1 MKSQTKKKRNTK
13 KRQQQKTIQIEI
25 IVVVLFVILLV
36 AILGEFGL
44 TMIVGDILSFAFKYL
59 FGFFRFIM
67 YGIFVYTLYFLF
79 RYKKFF
85 DLNVKFFGV
94 IIILV
99 SLLLLVTIPGYIQ
112 SATFQEAFTSF
123 SEHIS
128 LTSPNSLLDAG
139 GIFGVSMYGLCK
151 QYIGLAGVI
160 ILAGILLLIGFA
172 MYLGK
177 TLYEMI
183 HPPVEI
189 TRTGIENVKQ
199 SIAQSIQER
208 KAKKIYDVEAFYD
221 DEDEDNTDYFDETDE
236 DEYEDDEIATDFNTD
251 TTYQIE
257 PEIYEQYDADEY
269 LPSVDYDDTT
279 ESYSDADYF
288 EPASTYLDNP
298 ASHDSS
304 VEEIPDE
311 QVDIAFTAD
320 SVATTPKKLKPL
332 YRLPSLN
339 FLTKPDASNKQ
350 GLSTDRTIQK
360 RLLQETLDNFGVK
373 ATVSSVQ
380 VGPAVTQYEVTLA
393 PGVKVSRIVNL
404 STDISLA
411 LAAKGVRIEAPIPG
425 KAAVGI
431 EVPNDT
437 VQMVTLYEALRKGYQ
452 DKTRKLLVGLGRTI
466 NGDEVQIEINKM
478 PHLLVAGATG
488 SGKSVCVNTIIM
500 SILLRAT
507 PDEVKFL
514 MIDPKK
520 VELNVYNDIPHL
532 LAPVVTNPKKAAVAL
547 RKVVAIMDERYE
559 IFADAFVR
567 NMEGYNDY
575 ARKNDLEEM
584 PYIVVIIDELS
595 DLMVVASKEVEE
607 SIMRLA
613 QMARAAGIHMIVATQ
628 RPSVDVITGVIKS
641 NIPSR
646 IAFAVS
652 SQVDSRTILDGSG
665 AEKLVGKGDM
675 LYLSAGENKP
685 LRVQGAYVSEEEIE
699 KVVEFVK
706 NQQETTYDQT
716 LLEVATQ
723 SEDFTANELFPETT
737 EVDELFEE
745 AVQFAISIEM
755 ISTSKLQ
762 RRFRMG
768 FNRAAR
774 IMDEMIERGILGQ
787 SEGNKGRKVLIKD
800 ISELAT
806 LSKDSDIESNENI
819 EDLPDY

>member
-1 MKSQTKKKRNTK
+1 MNYSESVDT
-13 KRQQQKTIQIEI
+13 
-25 IVVVLFVILLV
+25 FV
-36 AILGEFGL
+36 
-44 TMIVGDILSFAFKYL
+44 S
-59 FGFFRFIM
+59 
-67 YGIFVYTLYFLF
+67 
-79 RYKKFF
+79 
-85 DLNVKFFGV
+85 
-94 IIILV
+94 
-99 SLLLLVTIPGYIQ
+99 
-112 SATFQEAFTSF
+112 
-123 SEHIS
+123 IS
-128 LTSPNSLLDAG
+128 
-139 GIFGVSMYGLCK
+139 
-151 QYIGLAGVI
+151 
-160 ILAGILLLIGFA
+160 
-172 MYLGK
+172 
-177 TLYEMI
+177 
-183 HPPVEI
+183 
-189 TRTGIENVKQ
+189 
-199 SIAQSIQER
+199 
-208 KAKKIYDVEAFYD
+208 
-221 DEDEDNTDYFDETDE
+221 DEDEN
-236 DEYEDDEIATDFNTD
+236 A
-251 TTYQIE
+251 
-257 PEIYEQYDADEY
+257 
-269 LPSVDYDDTT
+269 
-279 ESYSDADYF
+279 
-288 EPASTYLDNP
+288 
-298 ASHDSS
+298 
-304 VEEIPDE
+304 
-311 QVDIAFTAD
+311 DIAPQQTSFRTD
-320 SVATTPKKLKPL
+320 KVNKKAYKIPGLQ
-332 YRLPSLN
+332 
-339 FLTKPDASNKQ
+339 FLTKPDMHSKDNI
-350 GLSTDRTIQK
+350 STDRTVQRRI
-360 RLLQETLDNFGVK
+360 LQETLDNFGVK
-373 ATVSSVQ
+373 ATVTAVQ

-425 KAAVGI
+425 KSAVGI
-431 EVPNDT
+431 EVPNES
-437 VQMVTLYEALRKGYQ
+437 VQMVSLYEALRKGYQ
-452 DKTRKLLVGLGRTI
+452 DKSKKLLVGLGRTI
-466 NGDEVQIEINKM
+466 DGSEVQIEINKM

-567 NMEGYNDY
+567 NMEGYNEY

-699 KVVEFVK
+699 KIVDFVK
-706 NQQETTYDQT
+706 EQQESVYDKS

-723 SEDFTANELFPETT
+723 SVEATADELFPETN
-737 EVDELFEE
+737 EVDELLEE
-745 AVQFAISIEM
+745 AIQFAISIEM

-762 RRFRMG
+762 RRFRIG

-774 IMDEMIERGILGQ
+774 IMDDMIEKGILGP
-787 SEGNKGRKVLIKD
+787 SEGNKGRRVLIKD
-800 ISELAT
+800 I
-806 LSKDSDIESNENI
+806 NEIHQRQQN
-819 EDLPDY
+819 EGEGTDLEENSIVK